1 MKNNNK
7 FIYYGILFYF
17 LYIQIYSALAS
28 LLISPILIMRW
39 NIHLIP
45 LLLLLLIVL
54 LSILFYRIKKFPKI
68 RIWFILLVVFIS
80 TIVSFLNLPERF
92 YLLDGNSLYSAKI
105 QSSILDYILY
115 CKVVN
120 TVVFLSISYFKYVK
134 TKRKAMGKTLTER

>member
-28 LLISPILIMRW
+28 LLISPILIMQW

-80 TIVSFLNLPERF
+80 TVVSFFNLPERF
-92 YLLDGNSLYSAKI
+92 YLLGGNSLYSAKI

-115 CKVVN
+115 CNVVN

-134 TKRKAMGKTLTER
+134 N